1 LVSIE
6 RKTASGSLV
15 SLEGRHNRKREG
27 PAMFNLVTQN
37 STVVLYI
44 LQAATYGAAAASSH
58 GGNYKSLTVCYLAS
72 AVLHGLLGACHLMH
86 VERLR

>member
-1 LVSIE
+1 
-6 RKTASGSLV
+6 
-15 SLEGRHNRKREG
+15 
-27 PAMFNLVTQN
+27 MFNLVTQN
-37 STVVLYI
+37 SAVVLYV

-86 VERLR
+86 FERPR